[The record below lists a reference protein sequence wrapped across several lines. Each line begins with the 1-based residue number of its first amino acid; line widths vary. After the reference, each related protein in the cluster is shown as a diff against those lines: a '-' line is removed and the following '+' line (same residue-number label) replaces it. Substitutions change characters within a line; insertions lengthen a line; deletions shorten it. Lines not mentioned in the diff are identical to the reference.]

1 MLSAMYCFALSMPL
15 KRFVLPVGILLTG
28 LCAVNAHAQSQFW
41 SGRPGLG
48 LAYEY
53 EKMSDGV
60 SHAQSITLAP
70 GLNFKDAPVHRVE
83 LLINGERDK
92 SVSSNVSSFSNLYKL
107 AVRVGKYVPLQGDWG
122 LYFRGLAGYN
132 KSYSE
137 KYFYGYSDG
146 ALRFQRNGMGL
157 NTGLRVQRAFDGTS
171 GHDLHKI
178 WFGPRFE
185 IADQHELELRWERGW
200 AARSNVRESDAYILE
215 YNYKF

>member
-1 MLSAMYCFALSMPL
+1 MYCFALPMPF
-15 KRFVLPVGILLTG
+15 KRFVLPVGVLLSG

-60 SHAQSITLAP
+60 SHGQSVTLAP
-70 GLNFKDAPVHRVE
+70 GLNFKDAPVHRIE

-132 KSYSE
+132 KSSSE

-146 ALRFQRNGMGL
+146 ALRYKINSIGL
-157 NTGLRVQRAFDGTS
+157 NAGLRVQRTLDGTS
-171 GHDLHKI
+171 GHDINKI
-178 WFGPRFE
+178 WLGPRFD

-200 AARSNVRESDAYILE
+200 AARSNTRESDAYILE

>member
-107 AVRVGKYVPLQGDWG
+107 AMRVGKYVPLQGDWG
-122 LYFRGLAGYN
+122 LYFRGLAGR
-132 KSYSE
+132 SQSSSE

-146 ALRFQRNGMGL
+146 ALRFQRNGIGL
-157 NTGLRVQRAFDGTS
+157 NTGLRVQRTLDGAS
-171 GHDLHKI
+171 GHDTHKI
-178 WFGPRFE
+178 WFGPRIE
-185 IADQHELELRWERGW
+185 IADQHELELRWERNW
-200 AARSNVRESDAYILE
+200 AARSNLRESDAYILE

>member
-1 MLSAMYCFALSMPL
+1 MYCFALPMPF
-15 KRFVLPVGILLTG
+15 KRFVLPVGVLLSG

-60 SHAQSITLAP
+60 SHGQSITLAP
-70 GLNFKDAPVHRVE
+70 GLNFKDAPVHRIE
-83 LLINGERDK
+83 LLVNGERDK

-132 KSYSE
+132 KSSSE

-146 ALRFQRNGMGL
+146 ALRYKINSIGL
-157 NTGLRVQRAFDGTS
+157 NAGLRVQRTLDGTS
-171 GHDLHKI
+171 GHDINKI
-178 WFGPRFE
+178 WLGPRFD

-200 AARSNVRESDAYILE
+200 AARSNTRESDAYILE

>member
-1 MLSAMYCFALSMPL
+1 MLSAMYCFALPMPF
-15 KRFVLPVGILLTG
+15 KRFVLPVGVLLSG
-28 LCAVNAHAQSQFW
+28 LCALNAHAQSQFW

-60 SHAQSITLAP
+60 SHGQSITLAP
-70 GLNFKDAPVHRVE
+70 GLNFKDAPVHRIE
-83 LLINGERDK
+83 LLVNGERDK

-132 KSYSE
+132 KSSSE

-146 ALRFQRNGMGL
+146 ALRYKINSIGL
-157 NTGLRVQRAFDGTS
+157 NAGLRVQRTLDGTS
-171 GHDLHKI
+171 GHDINKI
-178 WFGPRFE
+178 WLGPRFD

-200 AARSNVRESDAYILE
+200 AARSNTRESDAYILE

>member
-70 GLNFKDAPVHRVE
+70 L
-83 LLINGERDK
+83 
-92 SVSSNVSSFSNLYKL
+92 
-107 AVRVGKYVPLQGDWG
+107 VPFVD
-122 LYFRGLAGYN
+122 
-132 KSYSE
+132 
-137 KYFYGYSDG
+137 
-146 ALRFQRNGMGL
+146 
-157 NTGLRVQRAFDGTS
+157 
-171 GHDLHKI
+171 
-178 WFGPRFE
+178 
-185 IADQHELELRWERGW
+185 
-200 AARSNVRESDAYILE
+200 
-215 YNYKF
+215 